1 MPGKPAWQVLSATTF
16 ASVLRTGQHPV
27 DTGPRVVPDTI
38 SRDVLAGHQLLNK
51 GRRLFSGVL
60 TSSASEAGCVG
71 PLLAP
76 GVTVPLGPLL
86 RSYCVHSPSAVA
98 SVAFLIRPKDLPSG
112 PHLGQSTD
120 VLARSPPDSAYPQ
133 FSIPLVSKSCRWSPT
148 RPASFPT
155 HWLSLGDPCLA
166 SLPGSPPALLSALIH
181 SLTWLWLSCFD
192 RRCSPFL
199 SAVPSSS
206 PPFTQTLELSLKKAV
221 LILN

>member
-148 RPASFPT
+148 

-166 SLPGSPPALLSALIH
+166 SITA
-181 SLTWLWLSCFD
+181 WK
-192 RRCSPFL
+192 
-199 SAVPSSS
+199 PSSLALCS
-206 PPFTQTLELSLKKAV
+206 NSQPDLALAFML
-221 LILN
+221 